1 MSHRHTKQ
9 DQSVAKVDQAALDL
23 PNQSTVPPSPIQVKK
38 QTCVSLQRGL
48 GGGVEED
55 SVCVFINTRGQHR
68 VSSSCFLLENQ
79 LLNGY
84 SVLDFMYLLFI
95 DLPLFFCHDTF
106 VMNLGEV
113 TPDLWPTSGRQG
125 EGMRGGV
132 RSRVNPRQEQGPCTL
147 EWRLGAQCPQRRGF
161 LCQRKAAFGRPRV
174 RVRQHLATSTGV
186 GQRRSKARA
195 GKANPESG
203 RAAPSCQ
210 LLTHF
215 PI

>member
-132 RSRVNPRQEQGPCTL
+132 RSRVNPRQEQGS
-147 EWRLGAQCPQRRGF
+147 GCPSSLPTGFCCFSFWHGELAHKVQNDGSPNLRR
-161 LCQRKAAFGRPRV
+161 AFRG
-174 RVRQHLATSTGV
+174 S
-186 GQRRSKARA
+186 
-195 GKANPESG
+195 
-203 RAAPSCQ
+203 
-210 LLTHF
+210 
-215 PI
+215 